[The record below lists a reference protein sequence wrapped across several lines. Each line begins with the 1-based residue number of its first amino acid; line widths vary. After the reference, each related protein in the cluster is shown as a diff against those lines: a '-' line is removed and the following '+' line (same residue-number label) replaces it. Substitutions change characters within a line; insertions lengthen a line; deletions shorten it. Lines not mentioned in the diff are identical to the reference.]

1 MYIVQYSV
9 AAILFRIVHI
19 IATCGFDVADLITTC
34 RNIKMQDLQDVRR
47 LFKLEDD
54 RV

>member
-19 IATCGFDVADLITTC
+19 TATCGFDVAYLITPS
-34 RNIKMQDLQDVRR
+34 RDIKVQISKAWGDYFL
-47 LFKLEDD
+47 KKS
-54 RV
+54 